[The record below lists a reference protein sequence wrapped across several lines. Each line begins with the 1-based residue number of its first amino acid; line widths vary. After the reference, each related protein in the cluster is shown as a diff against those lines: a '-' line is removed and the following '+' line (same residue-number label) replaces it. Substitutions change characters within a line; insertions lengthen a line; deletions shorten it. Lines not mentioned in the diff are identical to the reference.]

1 MAGEGYVQVTFTTDS
16 EEAAR
21 ALAKVTVEQRK
32 AACAQ
37 VGGPIRSVFWWEG
50 KIDDAQEWVVTT
62 KTSARLVDELVAL
75 IKEHHSYDT
84 PEIIATP
91 IVGGFEGYLQW
102 IDEETREGAAP

>member
-1 MAGEGYVQVTFTTDS
+1 MAGEGYVQVTFTIDS

-21 ALAKVTVEQRK
+21 ALAKVVVENRK

-50 KIDDAQEWVVTT
+50 KIDDSEEWVVTT
-62 KTSARLVDELVAL
+62 KTAAPLADELVAL

-84 PEIIATP
+84 PEILVTP
-91 IVGGFEGYLQW
+91 IISGFAPYLDW
-102 IDEETREGAAP
+102 IDEETGQRA